1 MTALSTT
8 GQSSA
13 TRMPEIR
20 VPAGLT
26 FLGLALGIGSGWL
39 LSGTPAAGPVLAV
52 AGPIGK
58 LWLQALTMTI
68 LPLVAALLFNGVVE
82 TVAAARAGAMA
93 RRTLGLIFGILFA
106 SATLGGVLTPLLLR
120 LSPIPA
126 NAAEALGAQ
135 SADPGPVPSIGDFLT
150 SLIPSNIVAAAGASA
165 MLPVIIFFALF
176 ALASTR
182 LAEAPRATLASLF
195 EGIAGAMMV
204 VIGWVLGV
212 APLGVFGLAF
222 GVAASSGGAAIG
234 TLAHYIIIVASTG
247 GVVFVGAYVL
257 AILVGK
263 RRPLEFVRALLPA
276 QTVALSTQSSLAT
289 LPSMLVSCRQLGL
302 RERTGEFVLPLA
314 VALFR
319 STGPGMNMAVAI
331 YAAHLTGVVL
341 TPTVIAAGVLTA
353 FATSLGAVSLP
364 GAISFVTSCGPVA
377 LAMGVPVEPLALL
390 VAVEMLPDL
399 MRTIGNVTMDVAI
412 TSVVDRLEGEA
423 TAAEPVPSTVH

>member
-1 MTALSTT
+1 MSGHFSNAEI
-8 GQSSA
+8 SA

-20 VPAGLT
+20 VPARLT

-39 LSGTPAAGPVLAV
+39 LSGTAASEAILVVAGPV
-52 AGPIGK
+52 GK

-93 RRTLGLIFGILFA
+93 RRTLGLIFGLLLA
-106 SATLGGVLTPLLLR
+106 SATLGGVLTPVLLR
-120 LSPIPA
+120 LFPIPA
-126 NAAEALGAQ
+126 NAAQSIGA
-135 SADPGPVPSIGDFLT
+135 SRVDPGPVPGISDFLT
-150 SLIPSNIVAAAGASA
+150 SLVPSNIVAAAGASA

-182 LAEAPRATLASLF
+182 LADGPRLTLASLF

-204 VIGWVLGV
+204 MIGWVLAI

-222 GVAASSGGAAIG
+222 GVSASSGGAAIG
-234 TLAHYIIIVASTG
+234 TLAHYVAIVSC
-247 GVVFVGAYVL
+247 VGAV
-257 AILVGK
+257 ILVAAYAIGICAGK
-263 RRPLEFVRALLPA
+263 KRSKAFIRALLPT

-289 LPSMLVSCRQLGL
+289 LPAMLVSCRQLGL

-319 STGPGMNMAVAI
+319 STGPGMNLAVAI
-331 YAAHLTGVVL
+331 YAAHLTGVEL

-377 LAMGVPVEPLALL
+377 LAMGVPIEPLALL

-399 MRTIGNVTMDVAI
+399 MRTVGNVTMNVAI
-412 TSVVDRLEGEA
+412 TSVVDQLEGEQSPQA
-423 TAAEPVPSTVH
+423 SSSTSQ

>member
-1 MTALSTT
+1 
-8 GQSSA
+8 
-13 TRMPEIR
+13 MPEIR

-26 FLGLALGIGSGWL
+26 FLGLALGIGAGWL
-39 LSGTPAAGPVLAV
+39 LSGTTAAGPVLAV

-93 RRTLGLIFGILFA
+93 RRSLGLIFGILFA

-120 LSPIPA
+120 LFPIPV
-126 NAAEALGAQ
+126 NAAAALGAQ
-135 SADPGPVPSIGDFLT
+135 GTDPGPVPSIGDFLT

-182 LAEAPRATLASLF
+182 LADAPRATLANLF
-195 EGIAGAMMV
+195 EGVAGAMMV
-204 VIGWVLGV
+204 VIGWVLAV

-247 GVVFVGAYVL
+247 GVVFISAYVL
-257 AILVGK
+257 AIVAGK
-263 RRPLEFVRALLPA
+263 RRPLEFIRALLPA

-302 RERTGEFVLPLA
+302 RESTGEFVLPLA

-341 TPTVIAAGVLTA
+341 TPAVIAAGVLTA

-399 MRTIGNVTMDVAI
+399 MRTVGNVTMDVAI
-412 TSVVDRLEGEA
+412 TSVVDRLEGD
-423 TAAEPVPSTVH
+423 AAITQTVH